1 MTTELQNRGLQVDAP
16 FTLPHHSRPLTRR
29 VLPGLFS
36 PPPSSPPSPTEDDPR
51 ISTILNIMPPN
62 HLHCGTYLACGSAG
76 VMPSGT
82 ITCKGGVK

>member
-16 FTLPHHSRPLTRR
+16 FTLPH
-29 VLPGLFS
+29 PGLFS